1 MTTPPG
7 QRLLMAAA
15 IIVATAAGIVGAI
28 MLIAPGVHREVFCLA
43 VGA

>member
-28 MLIAPGVHREVFCLA
+28 MLIAPGSTGRSCLA